1 MATKRQTKRR
11 RCRIFMAEKRR
22 RRGRQERKKHCPEGT
37 SANPPT
43 KDRSTNTRFSSLFRF
58 KCSLGFPH

>member
-37 SANPPT
+37 SAKPT
-43 KDRSTNTRFSSLFRF
+43 NHGSRYKHPVFILFFASSAV
-58 KCSLGFPH
+58 